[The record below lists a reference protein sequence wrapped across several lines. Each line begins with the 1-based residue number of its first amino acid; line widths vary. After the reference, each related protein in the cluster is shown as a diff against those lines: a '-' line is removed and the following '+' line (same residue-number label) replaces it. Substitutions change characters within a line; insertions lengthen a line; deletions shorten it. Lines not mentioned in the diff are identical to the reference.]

1 MTRRRF
7 TNVHD
12 VIGLWVVSK
21 PVIEQ
26 GKLCIT
32 EGHRVGL
39 KKGKKEG
46 ERDEGITTTNSIIF
60 SVSHEGWV

>member
-1 MTRRRF
+1 MTRRKF

-32 EGHRVGL
+32 EGHRIGL
-39 KKGKKEG
+39 KKEG